1 MQLSIR
7 TMVAPKGH
15 VLIKTVVYSSFFVTQ
30 IRFFE
35 NGSLLYENGS
45 LFYKNGSLF
54 YEHRSLLYENGSLF
68 YENGGLFYKTGNL
81 FYENGSLF
89 FENGSLLAETK
100 RSFPVPLE
108 LPQVKTGVHLKAV
121 LMSLNIAFLPISRSR
136 FKRR

>member
-15 VLIKTVVYSSFFVTQ
+15 ALIKTVVYSSFFVTQ

-45 LFYKNGSLF
+45 LFY
-54 YEHRSLLYENGSLF
+54 ENGS
-68 YENGGLFYKTGNL
+68 LFYKTGNL